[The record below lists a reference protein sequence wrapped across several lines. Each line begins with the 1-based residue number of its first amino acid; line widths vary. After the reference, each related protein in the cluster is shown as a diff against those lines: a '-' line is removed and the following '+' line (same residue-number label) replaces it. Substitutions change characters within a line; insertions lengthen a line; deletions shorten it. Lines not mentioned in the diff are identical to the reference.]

1 MSIDERPPMWIG
13 HVAIK
18 VPDVAACKSFF
29 VTLGMRDV
37 FPDAT
42 EIAILELRAGTHLIV
57 QHTDQPV
64 ESDTSTSFDLMVDD
78 IDATHEHLTN
88 LDLNPSAL
96 DRGKIHTTFEVNEPN
111 GHVVKY
117 FSSHNSGL
125 PV

>member
-1 MSIDERPPMWIG
+1 MSTDERPPMWIG
-13 HVAIK
+13 HIHIE
-18 VPDVAACKSFF
+18 VPDIAATKSFF
-29 VTLGMRDV
+29 VKLGMRDV

-64 ESDTSTSFDLMVDD
+64 EPDTSTGFDLMVDD
-78 IDATHEHLTN
+78 IDATHEQLTRQN
-88 LDLNPSAL
+88 LNPSKL
-96 DRGKIHTTFEVNEPN
+96 DRGKIHTTFEVNEPG

-117 FSSHNSGL
+117 FNSHNSGL